1 MGIFDSL
8 FGNKKRAE
16 RDLFIQESKRRR
28 EEYWKSE
35 EYLKSEAYL
44 NTLTGLHK
52 YTSAKKYTNFEMF
65 NDNQKRNSQL
75 LLILGAVYQL
85 IQSDGEISYEER
97 EKFDKFKIIIE
108 NKMNPDGDL
117 SIIETSKKLVWFT
130 NTLFEDNVGEALGKL
145 PEKELEQF
153 WEYLIAFSMA
163 DGELAFEE
171 LNYIGVISR
180 NIYRDKS
187 DDEIRDF
194 INVLVSKYSH
204 SQILLEMTDN
214 KSRVKRIIK
223 HPNGKIY
230 IDSSEKDGKLD
241 GLLKSYYESGKL
253 QLEVNYDMG
262 KVIGLRKEYNSQGIL
277 VDESNWNNGIENG
290 PAKLY
295 HDNGNLKQEEDRK
308 KGELDGLVK
317 VYDETGA
324 LSSDQIYVNG
334 EETGRHR
341 VYYPDGVL
349 KVSME
354 KIKGE
359 EKGLMRA
366 FWETGE
372 LQVELNYDTLL
383 MRTYTPDGDLYE
395 ERTLEE

>member
-8 FGNKKRAE
+8 FGNKKRVNSDKTDA
-16 RDLFIQESKRRR
+16 LKQFGMSESHKDFSLQDRR
-28 EEYWKSE
+28 WKDS
-35 EYLKSEAYL
+35 
-44 NTLTGLHK
+44 LTYQQVNRKL
-52 YTSAKKYTNFEMF
+52 TEFEIL

-75 LLILGAVYQL
+75 LLILSAVYQL
-85 IQSDGEISYEER
+85 ILSDGEISYEER

-108 NKMNPDGDL
+108 NKMNPDGGL
-117 SIIETSKKLVWFT
+117 SIDEASKKLVEFISDA
-130 NTLFEDNVGEALGKL
+130 DNVSEALGKL

-171 LNYIGVISR
+171 LNYIGVIIR

-241 GLLKSYYESGKL
+241 GPLKSYYESGKL

-277 VDESNWNNGIENG
+277 VDESNWKNGIENG

-324 LSSDQIYVNG
+324 LRSDQIYVNG

-341 VYYPDGVL
+341 IYYPDGVL
-349 KVSME
+349 KGSME

-359 EKGLMRA
+359 EKGLMKA

-372 LQVELNYDTLL
+372 LKVELNYDTLL